1 MQMTFFLKEICHC
14 SIYSSVM
21 LHSISWQLFPHVLQ
35 QPSTPIFM
43 GQVVEE
49 ECQATGGSVTILG
62 TMWVVPASWGD
73 KRAYEA

>member
-1 MQMTFFLKEICHC
+1 
-14 SIYSSVM
+14 
-21 LHSISWQLFPHVLQ
+21 
-35 QPSTPIFM
+35 M